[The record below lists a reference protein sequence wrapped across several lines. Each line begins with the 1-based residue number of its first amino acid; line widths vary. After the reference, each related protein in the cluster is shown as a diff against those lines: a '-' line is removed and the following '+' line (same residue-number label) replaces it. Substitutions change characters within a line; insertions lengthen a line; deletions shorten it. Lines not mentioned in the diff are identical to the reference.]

1 MHIENVFDSRF
12 VNFILTFVIFDYK
25 KYTFVKN
32 KSILMNA
39 KNFVAILFLCG
50 LNIADAQQKSDEWHL
65 TASSRENYFGV
76 SMANG
81 QIGIVTDDTPLKTKE
96 IILNGVYDASPENG
110 ISRIVRGIEF
120 LNLRLSIN
128 RQEVKSDNISNW
140 SQVVSMKEGI
150 STTSFSFKDLA
161 KIDYSILA
169 NRAIPYSAMAIV
181 TIVPQQDIDISASN
195 YMVVPDE
202 LQGAKSNYRVL
213 KDNQYLMPVFNTV
226 AKTLKG
232 KYTVAAS
239 TTFLF
244 DGASEELKFDNNE
257 LGFTKKLLKGK
268 TYRFAVAGGIV
279 TSKDV
284 TDPLN
289 ESERQPIFALQ
300 EGIDKLVARHTKAWA
315 ELWKTGDIQIEGDL
329 DAQQR
334 VRFAL
339 YNLYSYIRPET
350 RQSIAPMGLSSQG
363 YNGHIFWDTELW
375 MFPALLVLQPD
386 MAKSCLDY
394 RSDRLQKAKQ
404 KASIYGYKGA
414 MYPWESDD
422 TGEEATPTWALTG
435 IFEQHITADVA
446 IAFWNYYA
454 LTQDKNWLREE
465 YKVLRE
471 TANFWVSR
479 VVKNADN
486 SYSILNVV
494 GADEYAQHVDDN
506 AFTNAS
512 AIEALK
518 NTIKAAKILGEP
530 INPMWTDVSEKL
542 VIHTKNGITQNYK
555 GYDGQTIKQADVNLL
570 AYPLHV
576 ITDEKQIRKD
586 LEYYTEKVDKKD
598 GPAMASGILSVLYA
612 RLGDADKAYS
622 YFVKSYLPNSRPPFG
637 VFSESAN
644 SNNPYFATGAGAMLQ
659 AVIYGFGGVEQTDN
673 GLKFNKG
680 MLPKQWKSLKIIGI
694 GTEDKTIEVK

>member
-1 MHIENVFDSRF
+1 M
-12 VNFILTFVIFDYK
+12 T
-25 KYTFVKN
+25 KN
-32 KSILMNA
+32 LKLLL
-39 KNFVAILFLCG
+39 VLFLTNSS
-50 LNIADAQQKSDEWHL
+50 LIAQIKSDEWHL
-65 TASSRENYFGV
+65 VANSRENYNGV

-96 IILNGVYDASPENG
+96 IILSGVYDGSPENG

-120 LNLRLSIN
+120 LNLRLTIN
-128 RQEVKSDNISNW
+128 NQEIKSDNIDNW
-140 SQVVSMKEGI
+140 SQVISMKDGI
-150 STTSFSFKDLA
+150 SCTSFSFKDLA
-161 KIDYSILA
+161 TVNYSILA
-169 NRAIPYSAMAIV
+169 NRAIPFSAMAVVEITPLEDIEIV
-181 TIVPQQDIDISASN
+181 ANN
-195 YMVVPDE
+195 YMTVPDE
-202 LQGAKSNYRVL
+202 LKEARSQFRVL
-213 KDNQYLMPVFNTV
+213 KDNQYLMPVFGTI

-244 DGASEELKFDNNE
+244 DGQTEVLKHTADE
-257 LGFTKKLLKGK
+257 VGFTKKLLKGQK
-268 TYRFAVAGGIV
+268 YRFSIAGGICS
-279 TSKDV
+279 SKDI

-289 ESERQPIFALQ
+289 ESERQPIYALQ
-300 EGIDKLVARHTKAWA
+300 QGIDNLINRHKQAWA
-315 ELWKTGDIQIEGDL
+315 ELWNTGDIQIEGDL

-339 YNLYSYIRPET
+339 YNLYSFIRPET
-350 RQSIAPMGLSSQG
+350 RQSISPMGLSSQG
-363 YNGHIFWDTELW
+363 YNGHVFWDTELW
-375 MFPALLVLQPD
+375 MYPTLLALQPD

-404 KASIYGYKGA
+404 KATIYGYKGA

-435 IFEQHITADVA
+435 IFEQHITADIA

-454 LTQDKNWLREE
+454 LTQDKSWLRSE
-465 YKVLRE
+465 YKVLKE
-471 TANFWVSR
+471 IADFWVSR
-479 VVKNADN
+479 VVKNQDG

-518 NTIKAAKILGEP
+518 NTIKAATILGEP
-530 INPMWTDVSEKL
+530 IDPKWTDVSERI
-542 VIHTKNGITQNYK
+542 VIHNENGITQNYK
-555 GYDGQTIKQADVNLL
+555 GYKGQMIKQADVNLL
-570 AYPLHV
+570 AYPLHI
-576 ITDEKQIRKD
+576 ITDKAQIEKD
-586 LEYYTEKVDKKD
+586 LDYYTEKIDKKD
-598 GPAMASGILSVLYA
+598 GPAMASGVLSVLYS
-612 RLGDADKAYS
+612 RLGNKEKAYS

-659 AVIYGFGGVEQTDN
+659 AVIYGFGGVEQTDY
-673 GLKFNKG
+673 GLKYNKG
-680 MLPKQWKSLKIIGI
+680 LLPKKWESLKIIGL
-694 GTEDKTIEVK
+694 GVDNKTITVE

>member
-1 MHIENVFDSRF
+1 MVLKFKLLILLLLA
-12 VNFILTFVIFDYK
+12 NF
-25 KYTFVKN
+25 
-32 KSILMNA
+32 S
-39 KNFVAILFLCG
+39 LFS
-50 LNIADAQQKSDEWHL
+50 QTKSDEWHL
-65 TASSRENYFGV
+65 FANSRANYFGV
-76 SMANG
+76 AMGNG

-96 IILNGVYDASPENG
+96 IILNGVYDGSPENG
-110 ISRIVRGIEF
+110 ISRVVRGIEF
-120 LNLRLSIN
+120 LNLHLSIN
-128 RQEVKSDNISNW
+128 NQEIKSDNISDW
-140 SQVVSMKEGI
+140 SQVVSMKDGM
-150 STTSFSFKDLA
+150 STTSFSFKDFA
-161 KIDYSILA
+161 KINYTILA

-181 TIVPQQDIDISASN
+181 EITPLMDIEISANN
-195 YMVVPDE
+195 YMTIPDE
-202 LQGAKSNYRVL
+202 LKSVKSQFRIL
-213 KDNQYLMPVFNTV
+213 KDNQYLMPIFGTT
-226 AKTLKG
+226 AKTLTG

-244 DGASEELKFDNNE
+244 DGQTETLKQTGDE
-257 LGFTKKLLKGK
+257 VGFTKKLLKGQK
-268 TYRFAVAGGIV
+268 YRFAVAGGIC
-279 TSKDV
+279 TSKDI

-289 ESERQPIFALQ
+289 ESERQPIYALQ
-300 EGIDKLVARHTKAWA
+300 QGIDNLVNRHKQAWA
-315 ELWKTGDIQIEGDL
+315 ELWNTGDIQIEGDL

-339 YNLYSYIRPET
+339 YNLYSFIRPDT
-350 RQSIAPMGLSSQG
+350 RMSIAPMGLSSQG

-375 MFPALLVLQPD
+375 MYPTLLALQPD

-435 IFEQHITADVA
+435 IFEQHITADIA

-454 LTQDKNWLREE
+454 LTQDKSWLQSE
-465 YKVLRE
+465 YKVLKE
-471 TANFWVSR
+471 IADFWVSR
-479 VVKNADN
+479 VVKNQDG

-518 NTIKAAKILGEP
+518 NTIKAATILGEP
-530 INPMWTDVSEKL
+530 INPKWTEVSEKI
-542 VIHTKNGITQNYK
+542 VIHRVNGITQNYK
-555 GYDGQTIKQADVNLL
+555 GYEGQMIKQADVNLL
-570 AYPLHV
+570 AYPLHI
-576 ITDEKQIRKD
+576 ITDKVQIEKD
-586 LEYYTEKVDKKD
+586 LDYYTEKIDKKD
-598 GPAMASGILSVLYA
+598 GPAMASGVLSVLYS
-612 RLGDADKAYS
+612 RMGNQEKAYA

-659 AVIYGFGGVEQTDN
+659 AVIFGFGGVEQTDL
-673 GLKFNKG
+673 GLKYNKG
-680 MLPKQWKSLKIIGI
+680 LLPKKWKSLKIIGL
-694 GTEDKTIEVK
+694 GVDNKTITVE

>member
-1 MHIENVFDSRF
+1 MISTFKSLVFLL
-12 VNFILTFVIFDYK
+12 LTGPIVFGQ
-25 KYTFVKN
+25 T
-32 KSILMNA
+32 
-39 KNFVAILFLCG
+39 
-50 LNIADAQQKSDEWHL
+50 KSDEWHL
-65 TASSRENYFGV
+65 QANSRENYFGV
-76 SMANG
+76 AMANG

-96 IILNGVYDASPENG
+96 IILNGVYDGSPENG

-120 LNLRLSIN
+120 LNLHLNIN
-128 RQEVKSDNISNW
+128 NQEIKSDNIDNW
-140 SQVVSMKEGI
+140 SQVVSMKEGT

-161 KIDYSILA
+161 TINYTILA
-169 NRAIPYSAMAIV
+169 NRAVPFSAMAIV
-181 TIVPQQDIDISASN
+181 EITPIKDIEITANN

-202 LQGAKSNYRVL
+202 LKGAKSQFRVL
-213 KDNQYLMPVFNTV
+213 KDNQYLMPVFGTV
-226 AKTLKG
+226 AKTLTG

-244 DGASEELKFDNNE
+244 DGQGETLKQTGNE
-257 LGFTKKLLKGK
+257 VGFTKKLMKGK
-268 TYRFAVAGGIV
+268 KYRFAVAGGIC

-289 ESERQPIFALQ
+289 ESERQPIYALQ
-300 EGIDKLVARHTKAWA
+300 EGIDKLLNRHKQAWA
-315 ELWKTGDIQIEGDL
+315 ELWNTGDIQIEGDL

-339 YNLYSYIRPET
+339 YNLYSFIRPET
-350 RQSIAPMGLSSQG
+350 RQSVAPMGLSSQG

-375 MFPALLVLQPD
+375 MYPTLLALQPD

-404 KASIYGYKGA
+404 KAFIYGYKGA

-435 IFEQHITADVA
+435 IFEQHITADVS
-446 IAFWNYYA
+446 IAFWNYYSY
-454 LTQDKNWLREE
+454 TQDKSWLRKEWA
-465 YKVLRE
+465 VLKE
-471 TANFWVSR
+471 TADFWVSR
-479 VVKNADN
+479 VVKNQDE

-512 AIEALK
+512 AIESLK
-518 NTIKAAKILGEP
+518 NTIKAATILNEP
-530 INPMWTDVSEKL
+530 INPKWAAVSEKL
-542 VIHTKNGITQNYK
+542 VIHRENGITQNYK
-555 GYDGQTIKQADVNLL
+555 GYQGQMIKQADVNLL
-570 AYPLHV
+570 AYPLHI
-576 ITDEKQIRKD
+576 ITDKAQIEKD
-586 LEYYTEKVDKKD
+586 LEYYAEKIDKKD
-598 GPAMASGILSVLYA
+598 GPAMASGVLSVLYA
-612 RLGDADKAYS
+612 RLGDREKAYS

-659 AVIYGFGGVEQTDN
+659 AVIYGFGGVEQTDM
-673 GLKFNKG
+673 GLKYNKG
-680 MLPKQWKSLKIIGI
+680 LLPKQWKSLKIIGI
-694 GTEDKTIEVK
+694 GVDNKTIVIK

>member
-1 MHIENVFDSRF
+1 MKNNTLLLVFLF
-12 VNFILTFVIFDYK
+12 
-25 KYTFVKN
+25 
-32 KSILMNA
+32 SINC
-39 KNFVAILFLCG
+39 FF
-50 LNIADAQQKSDEWHL
+50 AQQKADEWHL
-65 TASSRENYFGV
+65 TANSRENYFGV
-76 SMANG
+76 AMANG

-96 IILNGVYDASPENG
+96 IILNGVYEASPENG

-120 LNLRLSIN
+120 LNLHLTI
-128 RQEVKSDNISNW
+128 DNQLIDGANIDNW
-140 SQVVSMKEGI
+140 NQVVAMNQGT
-150 STTSFSFKDLA
+150 STTSFSFKNA
-161 KIDYSILA
+161 ANISYTILA

-181 TIVPQQDIDISASN
+181 EIMPTKDITIQANN

-202 LQGAKSNYRVL
+202 LKEAKRQFRVL
-213 KDNQYLMPVFNTV
+213 KDNQFLMPVFGTT
-226 AKTLKG
+226 AKTLRG
-232 KYTVAAS
+232 KYTISAS

-244 DGASEELKFDNNE
+244 DNQTETLTQTGDEV
-257 LGFTKKLLKGK
+257 GFTKTLKKGQQ
-268 TYRFAVAGGIV
+268 YRFAIAGGIC
-279 TSKDV
+279 TSKDI

-300 EGIDKLVARHTKAWA
+300 EGIDKLLDRHYKAWDT
-315 ELWKTGDIQIEGDL
+315 LWKTGDIQITGDL

-350 RQSIAPMGLSSQG
+350 RQSVAPMGLSSQG
-363 YNGHIFWDTELW
+363 YNGHIFWDSELW
-375 MFPALLVLQPD
+375 MYPTLLAMQPE

-404 KASIYGYKGA
+404 KATIYGYKGA

-454 LTQDKNWLREE
+454 MTQDKSWLKSE
-465 YKVLRE
+465 YKVLKE
-471 TANFWVSR
+471 TADFWVSR
-479 VVKNADN
+479 VIKNADN

-518 NTIKAAKILGEP
+518 NTIKAATILGEKVDP
-530 INPMWTDVSEKL
+530 KWIDVSDHL
-542 VIHTKNGITQNYK
+542 VIHTKNGITQEYK
-555 GYDGQTIKQADVNLL
+555 GYDGQVIKQGDANLL
-570 AYPLHV
+570 AYPLHI
-576 ITDEKQIRKD
+576 ITDKTQIIKD
-586 LEYYTEKVDKKD
+586 LDYYVEKIDKKD
-598 GPAMASGILSVLYA
+598 GPAMAHGIVSVLYA
-612 RLGDADKAYS
+612 RLGNEIKAYDH
-622 YFVKSYLPNSRPPFG
+622 FVKAYLPNSRPPFG

-659 AVIYGFGGVEQTDN
+659 AIIYGFGGVEQTDN
-673 GLKFNKG
+673 GFKYNKG
-680 MLPKQWKSLKIIGI
+680 LLPKQWKSLKIIGLGI
-694 GTEDKTIEVK
+694 DEKTITIE

>member
-1 MHIENVFDSRF
+1 MISTVKSLLFMLLLTTVVFSQ
-12 VNFILTFVIFDYK
+12 
-25 KYTFVKN
+25 
-32 KSILMNA
+32 S
-39 KNFVAILFLCG
+39 
-50 LNIADAQQKSDEWHL
+50 KSDEWHL
-65 TASSRENYFGV
+65 FANSRENYYGV
-76 SMANG
+76 AMANG

-96 IILNGVYDASPENG
+96 IILNGVYDGSPENG

-120 LNLRLSIN
+120 LNLHLNIN
-128 RQEVKSDNISNW
+128 NQEIKSDNIDNW
-140 SQVVSMKEGI
+140 SQVVSMKEGT

-161 KIDYSILA
+161 TINYTILA
-169 NRAIPYSAMAIV
+169 NRAIPFSAMAIV
-181 TIVPQQDIDISASN
+181 EIIPTKDIEITANN

-202 LQGAKSNYRVL
+202 LKDAKSQFRVL
-213 KDNQYLMPVFNTV
+213 KDNQYLMPVFGTT
-226 AKTLKG
+226 ARTLTG

-244 DGASEELKFDNNE
+244 DGLSETLKQTGNE
-257 LGFTKKLLKGK
+257 VGFTKKLVKGK
-268 TYRFAVAGGIV
+268 KYRFAVAGGIC

-289 ESERQPIFALQ
+289 ESERQPIYALQ
-300 EGIDKLVARHTKAWA
+300 EGIDKLLNRHKQAWA
-315 ELWKTGDIQIEGDL
+315 ELWNTGDIQIEGDL

-339 YNLYSYIRPET
+339 CNLYSYIRPET

-375 MFPALLVLQPD
+375 MYPTLLALQPD

-404 KASIYGYKGA
+404 KAFIYGYKGA

-435 IFEQHITADVA
+435 IFEQHITADVS
-446 IAFWNYYA
+446 IAFWNYYSY
-454 LTQDKNWLREE
+454 TQDKSWLRKEWA
-465 YKVLRE
+465 VLKE
-471 TANFWVSR
+471 TADFWVSR
-479 VVKNADN
+479 VVKNLDG
-486 SYSILNVV
+486 SFSILNVV
-494 GADEYAQHVDDN
+494 GADEYAQHIDDN

-512 AIEALK
+512 AIESLK
-518 NTIKAAKILGEP
+518 NTIKAATILNEP
-530 INPMWTDVSEKL
+530 INPKWIEVSEKL
-542 VIHTKNGITQNYK
+542 VIHRENGITQNYK
-555 GYDGQTIKQADVNLL
+555 GYQGQMIKQADVNLL

-576 ITDEKQIRKD
+576 ITDKEQIEKD
-586 LEYYTEKVDKKD
+586 LEYYAEKIDKKD
-598 GPAMASGILSVLYA
+598 GPAMASGVLSVLYA
-612 RLGDADKAYS
+612 RLGDREKAYS

-659 AVIYGFGGVEQTDN
+659 AVIYGFGGVEQTDL
-673 GLKFNKG
+673 GLKYNKG
-680 MLPKQWKSLKIIGI
+680 LLPKQWKSLKIIGI
-694 GTEDKTIEVK
+694 GADNKTIVIK